1 MPAVNAY
8 LLPDHIDT
16 QYGAMAEPLACAVH
30 GLRRLGSVIGQSVV
44 IVGAGTM
51 GLLLLQL
58 LLRAGAGRV
67 AVVDPIAARLDV
79 ARDLG
84 ASQAVTGAADLDG
97 ARFGAAVDATGVPA
111 AVESALDLL
120 DRGGRLLVFGVSPA
134 EARVEISPFRIY
146 NDQLTIVGSMAIL
159 RSFGAA
165 VDLLAAGAVDPGPL
179 LREPLPL
186 MGFADAI
193 SQVRAGNGIKW
204 HIRPA

>member
-1 MPAVNAY
+1 
-8 LLPDHIDT
+8 
-16 QYGAMAEPLACAVH
+16 MAEPLACAVH
-30 GLRRLGSVIGQSVV
+30 GVRRLGPVIGESVV

-79 ARDLG
+79 ARNLG
-84 ASQAVTGAADLDG
+84 ASQAVTSAADLDG

-120 DRGGRLLVFGVSPA
+120 DRGGRLLVFGVAPA
-134 EARVEISPFRIY
+134 AARVEVSPFRIY

-165 VDLLAAGAVDPGPL
+165 VDLLATGAVDPGPL

-186 MGFADAI
+186 AGFADAI
-193 SQVRAGNGIKW
+193 SQVRAGSGIKW